1 MQSPEKFYKKMI
13 RYFGKLGVKYLSKY
27 ISPLKEE
34 LLKSNLGILFEIY
47 VGKMIFYSL
56 LTSLIAFFVVTIT
69 FPILL
74 KVPLWI
80 TVISGI
86 ILAVTV
92 FVSALLIAYSYP
104 FHTLTSKKT
113 SIEANMPFAINHM
126 AAIANS
132 GVPPFI
138 IFKLLMHVHEYGEIA
153 NEFRRI
159 VRNVDAFG
167 MDIATAIKNIA
178 DRTPSEEFK
187 QFLYSFIS
195 TINTG
200 GDLRKYLDNTA
211 KESMFDYKIKRE
223 KYLHTLSTYA
233 DFYTAVLIAAPLF
246 FVSILSIMS
255 LIGGQVIGLSI
266 PTAMRLGIYILIP
279 LLNTLFILFIH
290 YTQPKA

>member
-1 MQSPEKFYKKMI
+1 MVVKQYKNVI
-13 RYFGKLGVKYLSKY
+13 RFCGKLGVRYLSKY

-56 LTSLIAFFVVTIT
+56 LISLLALLIVTIS
-69 FPILL
+69 FPVLFKI
-74 KVPLWI
+74 PLWI
-80 TVISGI
+80 AFVSGI
-86 ILAVTV
+86 ILGITV
-92 FVSALLIAYSYP
+92 FVSSLLIAYSYP

-113 SIEANMPFAINHM
+113 SIEANMPFAINHI

-132 GVPPFI
+132 GVPPFV
-138 IFKLLMHVHEYGEIA
+138 IFRLLMHVHEYGEIT

-159 VRNVDAFG
+159 VRNIEVFG
-167 MDIATAIKNIA
+167 MDISTAVKNIA

-187 QFLYSFIS
+187 QFLYGFIS

-200 GDLRKYLDNTA
+200 GDLRKYLDNSA
-211 KESMFDYKIKRE
+211 KEAMFDYKIRRE

-255 LIGGQVIGLSI
+255 LIGGQVVGLSI

-290 YTQPKA
+290 YTQPKV